1 MSFNQGR
8 FAQSGYTPTQN
19 NGFPQ
24 NNGFVQYG
32 SNNGGFSQG
41 GFVPVSNFDP
51 GFQKDK
57 STIPSSVNFAASN
70 VVTNLDDAIQNLQF
84 FLNIDTFEFDGETG
98 YLLRPPAN
106 NAPGPAT
113 YKIAI
118 GPVEISVTI
127 DKSTQA
133 TVLKVF
139 LHIPILGCVTVGSLI
154 GYLKDGNS
162 LDIGYPQILGGKV
175 GIRTDDLDVV
185 FSWDFKA
192 LGKNYTGTNTL
203 YRLEGSDASY
213 DLTAFTRE
221 LLTAS
226 TNGYDHVVDDPLK

>member
-1 MSFNQGR
+1 MSFNQGG
-8 FAQSGYTPTQN
+8 FQSVQSGYTP
-19 NGFPQ
+19 PQ

-41 GFVPVSNFDP
+41 GFSQGGFIPMSTFDP

-84 FLNIDTFEFDGETG
+84 FLNIHTFEFDGETG

-106 NAPGPAT
+106 SGPGPVT

-118 GPVEISVTI
+118 GPVEISLTI

-154 GYLKDGNS
+154 GYLKDGIS

-175 GIRTDDLDVV
+175 GVRIDDPDVV

-192 LGKNYTGTNTL
+192 LGKNYRGTKTL
-203 YRLEGSDASY
+203 YRLDGSRPAKISQ
-213 DLTAFTRE
+213 LLRE
-221 LLTAS
+221 SAPPPHMATTTLETIA
-226 TNGYDHVVDDPLK
+226 